1 MKTVIKNAKIYTPR
15 GIKHGITIEDDRII
29 GFDESEQAT
38 REPADSQPAELE
50 IDARGKT
57 VVAGFHDSHMHLL
70 GIGRMLSILRLQE
83 ARSIAD
89 IVRLGRQYIAANPDK
104 DHIIGRGWN
113 QDYFTDGSAIP
124 TKDDLDRICTDRPI
138 VLTRVCGHIGTAN
151 SKALEMAGV
160 TKDTPDPDGGVFVRD
175 AQGAPN
181 GILHETALDYV
192 QRIFPDISE
201 AEIEQYFRKAMD
213 YVSAL
218 GITAVQVNDL
228 YAANQEKVLRV
239 LNRLDR
245 NGELKVRVFHQFTY
259 EDEQALE
266 AFLRVW
272 ADSELFSDRHRLSA
286 LKLYKD
292 GSLGARTALMRRP
305 YRDDPTTRGVETL
318 SDEKMK
324 ALGLIAKKY
333 NLPLVVHAI
342 GDGAIAQTIDVM
354 AAINEAG
361 NPLRSG
367 LIHHQITDL
376 ELLRKTAKQ
385 HLHVF
390 YQPIFLHYD
399 MHVLADRVG
408 TELTATSYAFK
419 TQMDLGARTSY
430 GTDAPIEDPNPL
442 ACLYCAVTRKD
453 LTGNPP
459 EGFVATERVTVAE
472 ALANYS
478 EASAYA
484 VRMEDRLG
492 RLDVGY
498 YADLAILSD
507 DPYAVEPDAIKDIQV
522 LLTMMN
528 GQVTFDSL
536 GSRPRTPRV
545 SRPRTPRVLDK
556 TELLD

>member
-1 MKTVIKNAKIYTPR
+1 MKTIIKNARIYTPH
-15 GIKHGITIEDDRII
+15 GIKRAVTIEDDQII
-29 GFDESEQAT
+29 GFDDSTQAG
-38 REPADSQPAELE
+38 RV
-50 IDARGKT
+50 IDAQGKT

-83 ARSIAD
+83 AKGIED
-89 IVRLGRQYIAANPDK
+89 IVRLGRQYIADNPDK

-113 QDYFTDGSAIP
+113 QDYFTDGPVIP
-124 TKDDLDRICTDRPI
+124 TRYDLDRISADKPM
-138 VLTRVCGHIGTAN
+138 VLTRACGHIGVAN
-151 SKALEMAGV
+151 SKALKMAGV
-160 TKDTPDPDGGVFVRD
+160 NKDTPDPDGGVFVRD
-175 AQGAPN
+175 AQGVPN
-181 GILHETALDYV
+181 GILHESALGYV
-192 QRIFPDISE
+192 QGIFPDISE
-201 AEIEQYFRKAMD
+201 KEVERRYRIAMD

-228 YAANQEKVLRV
+228 YENNQQKVLGV
-239 LNRLDR
+239 LSRLDK

-266 AFLRVW
+266 AFLKAQ
-272 ADSELFSDRHRLSA
+272 ADSGLFSDRHRLSA

-292 GSLGARTALMRRP
+292 GSLGARTALMRQP
-305 YRDDPTTRGVETL
+305 YHDDPATCGVETL
-318 SDEKMK
+318 PDEKMK

-333 NLPLVVHAI
+333 SLPLVAHVI
-342 GDGAIAQTIDVM
+342 GDRAIAQTIGIM
-354 AAINEAG
+354 AAINDAG

-376 ELLRKTAKQ
+376 DLLKKTAEH

-399 MHVLADRVG
+399 MHILADRVG
-408 TELTATSYAFK
+408 KELEATSYAFK

-442 ACLYCAVTRKD
+442 ECLYCAVTRKD
-453 LTGNPP
+453 LKGYPP
-459 EGFVATERVTVAE
+459 EGFTPAEKVTVAE

-492 RLDVGY
+492 RLEVGH
-498 YADLAILSD
+498 YADLVILSD
-507 DPYAVEPDAIKDIQV
+507 DPYTVHPDHIKDIQV
-522 LLTMMN
+522 MLTMMN
-528 GQVTFDSL
+528 GKVTFDRNSL
-536 GSRPRTPRV
+536 AEP
-545 SRPRTPRVLDK
+545 
-556 TELLD
+556 